1 MEATVMKPMATTTLS
16 AYKATGD
23 STEGLCLQ
31 PESSIH
37 PRGNLEIQDAGKA
50 ETDF

>member
-1 MEATVMKPMATTTLS
+1 MEATAMKPMATKTLS
-16 AYKATGD
+16 AYKATVD
-23 STEGLCLQ
+23 STEGLCLH

-37 PRGNLEIQDAGKA
+37 PRRSLELQDAGNA